1 MHRSDCRKLEGNL
14 CDLCVHRLL
23 EICQHQRITGILR
36 ITSWGH
42 SASVQFEHG
51 QVEAVRFRALV
62 GDRAMSELLA
72 LRDGLI
78 ELVSATPISLDA
90 PVSVEAA
97 RRPARAQSPIV
108 LEPEMAVAAP
118 GPELAAAPPSGQ
130 PDFSLG
136 APQAWPQPGWN
147 EHQSQPG
154 WPQPTWPQPYVDA
167 ELTPSLMRRLPP
179 LGPALGLGLLGF
191 MLLIMVAIQ
200 L

>member
-1 MHRSDCRKLEGNL
+1 MARKHMHRGDSRKLEGNL

-23 EICQHQRITGILR
+23 EICRHQRITGQLR

-72 LRDGLI
+72 LRDGSF
-78 ELVSATPISLDA
+78 ELVSATPISLHA
-90 PVSVEAA
+90 PVAVEEA
-97 RRPARAQSPIV
+97 RRVARAESPIV

-118 GPELAAAPPSGQ
+118 GPELAAAQPSGQ
-130 PDFSLG
+130 PDLS
-136 APQAWPQPGWN
+136 
-147 EHQSQPG
+147 G

-191 MLLIMVAIQ
+191 VLLIMVAIQ